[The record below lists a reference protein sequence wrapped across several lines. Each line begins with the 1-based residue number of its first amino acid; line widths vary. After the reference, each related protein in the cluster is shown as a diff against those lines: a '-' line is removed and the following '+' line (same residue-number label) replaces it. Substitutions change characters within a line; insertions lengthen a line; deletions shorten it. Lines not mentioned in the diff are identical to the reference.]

1 MEVNSSGHYLIF
13 DCENQ
18 NRNFGEVSNQGQNRL
33 KKITKITHFGET
45 STIPKIQKKVNES
58 TSGKDIMNQV
68 RGISYQSKK
77 LILICNNLKL

>member
-1 MEVNSSGHYLIF
+1 MVVSASGHYLIF

-45 STIPKIQKKVNES
+45 STIPKTQKKVLDMII
-58 TSGKDIMNQV
+58 SGKDIMVQDNKE
-68 RGISYQSKK
+68 RS
-77 LILICNNLKL
+77 

>member
-1 MEVNSSGHYLIF
+1 MVVSASGHYLIF

-45 STIPKIQKKVNES
+45 STIPKTQKKVLDMII
-58 TSGKDIMNQV
+58 SGKNIMVQDNKE
-68 RGISYQSKK
+68 RS
-77 LILICNNLKL
+77 